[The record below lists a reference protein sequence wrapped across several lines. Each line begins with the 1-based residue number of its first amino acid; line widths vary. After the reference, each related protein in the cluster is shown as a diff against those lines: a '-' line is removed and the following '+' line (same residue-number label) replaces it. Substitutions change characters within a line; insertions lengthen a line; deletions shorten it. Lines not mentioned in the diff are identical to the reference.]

1 MSIHIHSCA
10 AFETIIV
17 TTRSSVYE
25 LIVLPG
31 HESVLL
37 RGGSHFTEFR
47 RALFLGSTA
56 DDGSF
61 APGTI
66 DIGRRLRF
74 IYGDRVFITSA
85 VESLSLATR
94 ECRPKA
100 CAAELSEGAVRAA
113 SRSSPDVL
121 GAAS

>member
-10 AFETIIV
+10 EFETIIV

-31 HESVLL
+31 DEGVLV

-56 DDGSF
+56 EDASF

-66 DIGRRLRF
+66 DTGRRLQF
-74 IYGDRVFITSA
+74 ICGDRVFITSA
-85 VESLSLATR
+85 VESLSLASCGPR
-94 ECRPKA
+94 LKA
-100 CAAELSEGAVRAA
+100 FVAELSERLADHRKCRMRRVA
-113 SRSSPDVL
+113 
-121 GAAS
+121 

>member
-66 DIGRRLRF
+66 DIGRRPRF
-74 IYGDRVFITSA
+74 ICGDRVFITSA

-94 ECRPKA
+94 ECRPEA
-100 CAAELSEGAVRAA
+100 CGAELSEGAVRAA

>member
-10 AFETIIV
+10 ELETIIV

-25 LIVLPG
+25 LIVPPG
-31 HESVLL
+31 HEGVLV

-74 IYGDRVFITSA
+74 ICGDRVFITSA

-94 ECRPKA
+94 ECRPEA
-100 CAAELSEGAVRAA
+100 CGAELSEGAVRAA

>member
-31 HESVLL
+31 HEGVLV

-56 DDGSF
+56 DDSSF
-61 APGTI
+61 AAGTI

-74 IYGDRVFITSA
+74 ICGDRLFITSS

-100 CAAELSEGAVRAA
+100 CAELSEGAVRAA

>member
-1 MSIHIHSCA
+1 VTRRYTCREL
-10 AFETIIV
+10 ETIIV

-31 HESVLL
+31 RESVLL
-37 RGGSHFTEFR
+37 RGGSHFTESR
-47 RALFLGSTA
+47 RAVFLGSTA

-61 APGTI
+61 ARGAI

-74 IYGDRVFITSA
+74 ICGDRVFITSA

-94 ECRPKA
+94 ECRPEA
-100 CAAELSEGAVRAA
+100 CGADLCEGALRAA
-113 SRSSPDVL
+113 SCSSPDIL

>member
-10 AFETIIV
+10 ELETIIV

-31 HESVLL
+31 RESVLL

-74 IYGDRVFITSA
+74 ICGDRVFITSA

-113 SRSSPDVL
+113 SRSSPAVL

>member
-10 AFETIIV
+10 ELETIIV

-31 HESVLL
+31 RESVLL

-47 RALFLGSTA
+47 HALFLGSTA
-56 DDGSF
+56 DDSSF

-74 IYGDRVFITSA
+74 ICGDRVFITSA

-94 ECRPKA
+94 ECRPEA
-100 CAAELSEGAVRAA
+100 CGAELCESALRAA
-113 SRSSPDVL
+113 SRSSPGVL

>member
-1 MSIHIHSCA
+1 MSIHIDSCA
-10 AFETIIV
+10 ELETIIV

-31 HESVLL
+31 RESVLL

-47 RALFLGSTA
+47 RAVFLGSTA

-61 APGTI
+61 APGTF

-74 IYGDRVFITSA
+74 ICGDHVFITSA
-85 VESLSLATR
+85 VESFSLATR
-94 ECRPKA
+94 ECRPEA
-100 CAAELSEGAVRAA
+100 CGPELNEGAVRAP